1 MSQKNPK
8 NAPGGGKG
16 APKGKKG
23 AAAGK
28 KAEEERE
35 ETLQAVVWASS
46 LHRMCQS
53 GEILNLTQ
61 VLADSFETRF
71 NPFTLETP
79 RVG

>member
-23 AAAGK
+23 TAAGK

-35 ETLQAVVWASS
+35 ETLQAVV
-46 LHRMCQS
+46 
-53 GEILNLTQ
+53 
-61 VLADSFETRF
+61 
-71 NPFTLETP
+71 
-79 RVG
+79 